1 MSMMVLSGGTGTPKL
16 LWGLKEL
23 LAPDELTVVV
33 NTAEDVWVSGGLVCP
48 DIDTVL
54 YLFSDRLDT
63 SRWWGVRN
71 DTFST
76 ADALRGLGMEEPLRI
91 GDIDRATHLARAKML
106 GEGLTLTQA
115 TLELCHA
122 MGVQER
128 VLPMCD
134 EPVST
139 MLETSEGRMH
149 FQQFWVVRKG
159 EPDVL
164 SVSHEGLEGAHLTR
178 EVGEALRENEWVVI
192 GPSNPITSIRPIL
205 GVGGMRRYLS
215 RKRVLA
221 ISPIIGGR
229 AVSGPAEKLMRA
241 CGLEP
246 SSLGVSQLYEDFLD
260 LFIIDHRDD
269 VHPSQFAV
277 DTVRADTL
285 MSSKHKSISLATRVL
300 ELMEEVG

>member
-1 MSMMVLSGGTGTPKL
+1 M
-16 LWGLKEL
+16 
-23 LAPDELTVVV
+23 APDELTVVV

-71 DTFST
+71 DTFNT
-76 ADALRGLGMEEPLRI
+76 ADALRGLGVEEPLRI
-91 GDIDRATHLARAKML
+91 GDIDRAMHLARAKML

-115 TLELCHA
+115 TLELCRA

-139 MLETSEGRMH
+139 MLETSEGKMH

-164 SVSHEGLEGAHLTR
+164 SVSHEGLEGAHLTP
-178 EVGEALRENEWVVI
+178 EIEEALHENEWVLI

-205 GVGGMRRYLS
+205 GVAEMMRHLS
-215 RKRVLA
+215 RKKVLA

-246 SSLGVSQLYEDFLD
+246 SSLGVSQLYGEFLD
-260 LFIIDHRDD
+260 LFIIDCRDD
-269 VHPSQFAV
+269 VPPSQFAV

-285 MSSKHKSISLATRVL
+285 MSSKDKSISLATRVL